1 MSGKRKHATQE
12 VGARD
17 AGDREK
23 MAGGGGDGRQEEIR
37 RDEVIRRGKEG
48 EGAKKWQWEEG
59 MGGVSHPVCFSLGLF
74 SI

>member
-1 MSGKRKHATQE
+1 MPT
-12 VGARD
+12 
-17 AGDREK
+17 AGRR
-23 MAGGGGDGRQEEIR
+23 RQEEIR

-48 EGAKKWQWEEG
+48 EGAKNWEWEEG